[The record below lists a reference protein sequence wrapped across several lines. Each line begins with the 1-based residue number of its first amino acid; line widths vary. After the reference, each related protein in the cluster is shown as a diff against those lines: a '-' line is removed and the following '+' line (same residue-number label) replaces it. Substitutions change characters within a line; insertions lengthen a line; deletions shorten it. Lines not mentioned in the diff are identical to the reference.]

1 MVRTSRTWLYVRP
14 LPLAGDQP
22 LPLTSVSDSTG
33 RVNQCDLHRRPLNDH
48 APGHLSGRR
57 PHRPV
62 RNPAVATR
70 TGIKIEADGGV
81 DTFKMDFIRARRLLL
96 VMPVTAD
103 GVMHRAPARAW
114 TLVPAAGSRL
124 PRSRRMSGCIN
135 TAPAA
140 QHLAAGGHPVVSRLQ
155 RHPGATTNIIRA
167 TGIFPS
173 PPSRIPS
180 PATGCRA
187 WANPRRISGR
197 RTGRRGSWLSGWES
211 GSPRWPG
218 SGASGIPPHRV
229 ETFKFSTDPQLE
241 AKLRDVRALPG
252 PTC

>member
-1 MVRTSRTWLYVRP
+1 MQGPKPKPATSQLTSSECPHGFRTSRSMASRS
-14 LPLAGDQP
+14 A
-22 LPLTSVSDSTG
+22 TSA
-33 RVNQCDLHRRPLNDH
+33 HRRRAVAVNENSLRTQRDGSINVICTRLPLNDH

-81 DTFKMDFIRARRLLL
+81 DTFKMDFIRARRLSL

-197 RTGRRGSWLSGWES
+197 RTGRRG
-211 GSPRWPG
+211 
-218 SGASGIPPHRV
+218 
-229 ETFKFSTDPQLE
+229 
-241 AKLRDVRALPG
+241 
-252 PTC
+252 